1 MEEYPGPRD
10 RRRSVQ
16 PPLAPVIFI
25 HFIFTVVIRW
35 TVSMVDGHLF
45 DRIAAVADQ
54 LRRKT
59 DRPFGGIQVG
69 SLFIIILY

>member
-1 MEEYPGPRD
+1 
-10 RRRSVQ
+10 
-16 PPLAPVIFI
+16 
-25 HFIFTVVIRW
+25 
-35 TVSMVDGHLF
+35 MVDGYLF

-69 SLFIIILY
+69 SLFIIILH